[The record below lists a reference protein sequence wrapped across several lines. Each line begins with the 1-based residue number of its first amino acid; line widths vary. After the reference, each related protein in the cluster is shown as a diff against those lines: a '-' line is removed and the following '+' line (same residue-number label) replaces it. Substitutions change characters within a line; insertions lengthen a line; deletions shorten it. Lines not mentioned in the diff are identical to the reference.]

1 MSRSR
6 LLVLA
11 STWPA
16 VPEDGTPSFVR
27 DLAVQEAA
35 RFDVLALVP
44 RVPGSAASE
53 QDGPLRVRRYRFFPK
68 RWEDLADGAILENLR
83 ERRSRWLQL
92 PFFLLGQVLATRR
105 AVRAFRPDIIHVH
118 WIIPQGIVARL
129 VAPGVPKLLTSPGG
143 DIYALDSA
151 PMRRVKRWV
160 LGNADRVTVMNL
172 DMMHRAVALG
182 VPAEHAQVLPMGTRI
197 GTAFEDGSAARAS
210 SLDDAPRIFFIGRL
224 VEKKGLHVLL
234 EALRLIPAG
243 VSWQAEIG
251 GDGPLRAV
259 LERQAEGMP
268 VTFLGQL
275 DRAAL
280 TSAFRRSDI
289 VVFPSVLSASGDQ
302 DGLPVAILDAFAAGA
317 CVVVSDLP
325 GLNEAVV
332 EGSSGLIVTPDDPQ
346 RLAEVIRQLLEDGEL
361 RGRLRAGAIARAS
374 EYSLETAG
382 ERYSTL
388 LRAILDERA
397 SSTNPQSP

>member
-1 MSRSR
+1 MSRPR

-44 RVPGSAASE
+44 SVPGSAASE

-83 ERRSRWLQL
+83 GRRSRWLQL

-105 AVRAFRPDIIHVH
+105 VVRVFRPDVIHVH

-129 VAPGVPKLLTSPGG
+129 VAPRVPKLLTSPGG

-197 GTAFEDGSAARAS
+197 GTAVESRTAEPAS
-210 SLDDAPRIFFIGRL
+210 PLDDAPRIFFIGRL

-234 EALRLIPAG
+234 EALRLLPAG
-243 VSWQAEIG
+243 VSWQAEVG
-251 GDGPLRAV
+251 GDGPLRSV
-259 LERQAEGMP
+259 LEQQSEGLP

-275 DRAAL
+275 DREKL
-280 TSAFRRSDI
+280 TGAFRRSDV
-289 VVFPSVLSASGDQ
+289 VVFPSVLSSSGDQ

-317 CVVVSDLP
+317 CIIVSDLP
-325 GLNEAVV
+325 GLNEAV
-332 EGSSGLIVTPDDPQ
+332 EDGASGLIVPPGDPR
-346 RLAEVIRQLLEDGEL
+346 RLAEVLERVLEDGEL
-361 RGRLRAGAIARAS
+361 RGRLRSGAIIRAK

-382 ERYSTL
+382 ERYSAL
-388 LRAILDERA
+388 LQIILDQR
-397 SSTNPQSP
+397 STTRPQSP